1 MAIGTFAQLK
11 SALAVWADQGTAVD
25 DYLEDIITLSTNMLN
40 YGGATIPALRTREM
54 LETTVLEASYGIC
67 TLPTDYLEYKTVT
80 HLGSRR
86 VPLKQIAQ
94 GAADDA
100 YPVPSLAGTPQHF
113 VINGDQLR
121 VYPFE
126 TNEVFVVFL
135 DGNPVYD
142 EDGALVVMDAP
153 TGGSQVELR
162 YYQAIPHLSG
172 SATTNWLLTKKPDIY
187 LHAGLLNLAILRRD
201 ADLQAQSAAML
212 TSLMKGM
219 QRSDFAAQYASPV
232 TRLRIAP

>member
-11 SALAVWADQGTAVD
+11 TALAAWADQGTAVD

-40 YGGATIPALRTREM
+40 YGGANIPALRTREM
-54 LETTVLEASYGIC
+54 LETTVLEASYGVC
-67 TLPTDYLEYKTVT
+67 TLPTDYLDYKTVT
-80 HLGSRR
+80 HLGTRR

-100 YPVPSLAGTPQHF
+100 YGACPTGIPQAF
-113 VINGDQLR
+113 VVNGDQLR
-121 VYPFE
+121 IYPFE
-126 TNEVFVVFL
+126 TNELFVVYL
-135 DGNPVYD
+135 DGNPVYL
-142 EDGALVVMDAP
+142 DGQVVTTEAP
-153 TGGSQVELR
+153 DGGSQVELV
-162 YYQAIPHLSG
+162 YYQAIPHLSS

-201 ADLQAQSAAML
+201 ADLQAQSASML